1 MRGSGSSVSV
11 KMSTG
16 TPSHSAARAQ
26 SRNARTSIGAF
37 SVSDSYKRAMPKPT
51 QSSQNNA
58 ARTGSTPANARLS
71 FAQIQ
76 KADACELQQRS
87 TG

>member
-58 ARTGSTPANARLS
+58 ARTGSTPANCSALFRANS
-71 FAQIQ
+71 
-76 KADACELQQRS
+76 KS
-87 TG
+87 